1 MSIRVSSDRRNS
13 VLMIHKSHFCNL
25 QYTNTAQISYL
36 ILIQCFPFNISHA
49 FFLYNRLNY
58 YICSEL
64 NLIRMKILSIHDL
77 EKIRRSAETALRLRE
92 ESNDKVT
99 ENSCGLALGSQHLQI
114 LICGGTGCKASS
126 SHLIADNLNKILK
139 ENGITDKVEV
149 ITTGCFGFCEKG
161 PIVKIIPDNTFY
173 TQVTPEDA
181 EEIVKEHIIGGKKIE
196 RLLYTDPK
204 TEQKVSD
211 SKHMDF
217 YRKQLR
223 IALRN
228 CGFIDPENIEEYI
241 ARNGYVALANYLLNH
256 TPDKVIDVIKRS
268 GLRGR
273 GGGGFPT
280 GLKWELTA
288 RQESDIK
295 YVVCNADE
303 GDPGAFMDRSIM
315 EGDPHSII
323 EAMALCGYSIGA
335 SKGLVYI
342 RAEYPLA
349 IHRLKT
355 AITQAREYGLLGGH
369 ILGTDFC
376 FDIDIRYGA
385 GAFVCGEETALI
397 HSMEGKRGEPTLK
410 PPFPAESGYQNK
422 PTNVNNVET
431 LANIPIILINGAEWF
446 ASIGT
451 ERSKGTKVFA
461 LAGKI
466 NNVGLIEVPM
476 GTTLREVIYEIG
488 GGIKGDKK
496 FKAVQTGGPSG
507 GCLTEKHL
515 DTPIDFDNLLAAG
528 SMMGSG
534 GMIVM
539 DEDDCMV
546 SVARFFL
553 DFTVEES
560 CGKCTPCRI
569 GNKRLLELLNK
580 ITEGKATE
588 KDLQTLQTL
597 GKVIKDTAL
606 CGLGQTSPNPVL
618 STLDNFYDE
627 YIEHV
632 RDKTCR
638 AKQCKSLLTYYIS
651 PDLCIGCH
659 LCAKNCPADAITGL
673 PRKPHTVLPE
683 KCIKCGMCMARCKF
697 NAISVY

>member
-1 MSIRVSSDRRNS
+1 
-13 VLMIHKSHFCNL
+13 
-25 QYTNTAQISYL
+25 
-36 ILIQCFPFNISHA
+36 
-49 FFLYNRLNY
+49 
-58 YICSEL
+58 
-64 NLIRMKILSIHDL
+64 MKTLSIQDL
-77 EKIRRSAETALRLRE
+77 ERIRKSAQADLQIRE
-92 ESNDKVT
+92 ESNTRTT
-99 ENSCGLALGSQHLQI
+99 EASCGLALGTPSLQV
-114 LICGGTGCKASS
+114 LVCGGTGCKASA
-126 SHLIADNLNKILK
+126 SHDIVDNLKKAIE
-139 ENGITDKVEV
+139 ENGIADKVEV

-173 TQVTPEDA
+173 TQVEPKDA
-181 EEIVKEHIIGGKKIE
+181 EEIVRQHIIGGKRID

-204 TEQKVSD
+204 TDKSISD

-217 YRKQLR
+217 YRKQMR

-228 CGFIDPENIEEYI
+228 CGFIDPENIDEYI
-241 ARNGYVALANYLLNH
+241 ARNGYFPLATCL
-256 TPDKVIDVIKRS
+256 TEKKPADVIDEIKKS

-280 GLKWELTA
+280 GVKWELTA
-288 RQESDIK
+288 KQKADQK

-315 EGDPHSII
+315 EGDPHSVI
-323 EAMALCGYSIGA
+323 EAMTICGYAIGA

-349 IHRLKT
+349 IHRLKV
-355 AITQAREYGLLGGH
+355 AIEQSRAYGLLGKN
-369 ILGTDFC
+369 ILGSDFS
-376 FDIDIRYGA
+376 FDIEIRYGA

-410 PPFPAESGYQNK
+410 PPFPAEQGYQGK

-431 LANIPIILINGAEWF
+431 LANIPIILDRGAAWF
-446 ASIGT
+446 RTIGT
-451 ERSKGTKVFA
+451 EKSPGTKVFA

-488 GGIKGDKK
+488 GGIKGGKK

-546 SVARFFL
+546 SVARFYL

-569 GNKRLLELLNK
+569 GNKRMLEILNK
-580 ITEGKATE
+580 ITEGKGTE
-588 KDLQTLQTL
+588 EDLRTLKTL
-597 GKVIKDTAL
+597 GQVIKDTAL
-606 CGLGQTSPNPVL
+606 CGLGQASPNPVL

-627 YIEHV
+627 YLAHV
-632 RDKTCR
+632 KKKVCP
-638 AKQCKSLLTYYIS
+638 AKKCKALLTYAIN
-651 PDLCIGCH
+651 PVNCIGCNA
-659 LCAKNCPADAITGL
+659 CAKHCPADASIGST
-673 PRKPHTVLPE
+673 RKPHIIMPE
-683 KCIKCGMCMARCKF
+683 KCIRCGMCVSRCKF
-697 NAISVY
+697 NAIVIC

>member
-1 MSIRVSSDRRNS
+1 MK
-13 VLMIHKSHFCNL
+13 VL
-25 QYTNTAQISYL
+25 T
-36 ILIQCFPFNISHA
+36 
-49 FFLYNRLNY
+49 
-58 YICSEL
+58 
-64 NLIRMKILSIHDL
+64 IHDL
-77 EKIRRSAETALRLRE
+77 KIIKKRAEGTLLLRE
-92 ESNDKVT
+92 ESNETVA
-99 ENSCGLALGSQHLQI
+99 EQCCGLALGTEHLQI
-114 LICGGTGCKASS
+114 LICGGTGCKASD
-126 SHLIADNLNKILK
+126 SHIIAERLQQALERNNIAD
-139 ENGITDKVEV
+139 KVDI

-173 TQVTPEDA
+173 TQVVPDDA
-181 EEIVKEHIIGGKKIE
+181 DEIVREHIIGGRKIE
-196 RLLYTDPK
+196 RLLYIDPK
-204 TEQKVSD
+204 TEKTVSD

-217 YRKQLR
+217 YRKQMR

-241 ARNGYVALANYLLNH
+241 ALDGYMALADSLLH
-256 TPDKVIDVIKRS
+256 KKPEEVIDVIKRS

-280 GLKWELTA
+280 GLKWEFA
-288 RQESDIK
+288 NKQKADMK

-315 EGDPHSII
+315 EGDPHSIV
-323 EAMALCGYSIGA
+323 EAMAVCGYSIG
-335 SKGLVYI
+335 SPKGLVYI

-349 IHRLKT
+349 IQRLKI
-355 AITQAREYGLLGGH
+355 AIAQAREYGLLGKN
-369 ILGTDFC
+369 IFGTDFS
-376 FDIDIRYGA
+376 FDIEIRYGA

-410 PPFPAESGYQNK
+410 PPFPAEAGYLGK

-431 LANIPIILINGAEWF
+431 LANIPIILTKGAEWF
-446 ASIGT
+446 SSIGT

-488 GGIKGDKK
+488 GGIKGGKK

-515 DTPIDFDNLLAAG
+515 DTPIDFDNLLAEG

-546 SVARFFL
+546 SVSRFYL

-580 ITEGKATE
+580 ITEGRGTM
-588 KDLQTLQTL
+588 KDLDALSTL

-618 STLDNFYDE
+618 STLNNFYDE
-627 YIEHV
+627 YVEHV

-638 AKQCKSLLTYYIS
+638 AKQCKALLTYTIN
-651 PDLCIGCH
+651 PELCIH
-659 LCAKNCPADAITGL
+659 
-673 PRKPHTVLPE
+673 
-683 KCIKCGMCMARCKF
+683 
-697 NAISVY
+697 